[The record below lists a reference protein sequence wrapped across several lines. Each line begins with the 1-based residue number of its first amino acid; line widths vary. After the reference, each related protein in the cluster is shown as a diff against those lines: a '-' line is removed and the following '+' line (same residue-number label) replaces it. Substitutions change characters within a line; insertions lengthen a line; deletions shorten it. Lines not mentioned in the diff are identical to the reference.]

1 MAMKNTALLLIDIQ
15 NDYFAGGAL
24 PLVGSEAAVKKAKQ
38 VLLAFRAMSWPVF
51 CIQHLALRPGSTF
64 FLPGTGG
71 ADIHPEILPLPGE
84 SLIVKHYPNSFR
96 ETHLLK
102 GLQEKDVSNLVI
114 CGMMTHMC
122 VDATVRAA
130 RDLNFTVE
138 LIEDACATRDLQIKG
153 RSIPADIM
161 HHSFL
166 AALDGFYARI
176 ISAHAWCRA
185 IHA

>member
-1 MAMKNTALLLIDIQ
+1 MTLRNTALLLIDIQ

-24 PLVGSEAAVKKAKQ
+24 PLVGSEKAVKRAKQ
-38 VLLAFRAMSWPVF
+38 VLLTFRVLSWPVF
-51 CIQHLALRPGSTF
+51 HIQHIALHPGSTF
-64 FLPGTGG
+64 FLPSTPG
-71 ADIHPEILPLPGE
+71 AEIHPELRPLPGE

-96 ETHLLK
+96 ETYLLSMLQDK
-102 GLQEKDVSNLVI
+102 GISNLVL

-130 RDLNFTVE
+130 RDLGFNLE

-153 RSIPADIM
+153 RTIPAEMI

-166 AALDGFYARI
+166 AALDGFYARVT
-176 ISAHAWCRA
+176 SADACCLA
-185 IHA
+185 IKA